1 MSGLVSIFQ
10 FLGDLDWGHQGR
22 LAEVFGDLA
31 VIGVFDHWCGA
42 VDVGECELRWQ
53 PYA

>member
-31 VIGVFDHWCGA
+31 VIGDFDHCWGA
-42 VDVGECELRWQ
+42 GDVGECELWRRS
-53 PYA
+53 YA